1 MNSKILGLSIFVI
14 LTSFHANAA
23 EDSPYLSA
31 EEVIK
36 MANTPQRQVQLITQ
50 NLSPAVLTAVNL
62 SFNRIAKF
70 EKQELTDKHKKAT
83 TPEEIA
89 QKINELSGL
98 DINPIDLIYLM
109 KPELPE
115 NQNETPKETQEQTQK
130 EEIQTSTPNLPTQTT
145 GTLKD
150 VIISEDDDSTKHIY
164 RRKVFIKQ

>member
-14 LTSFHANAA
+14 LTSFRANAA

-109 KPELPE
+109 NPQLPE
-115 NQNETPKETQEQTQK
+115 TQNETPKENQEQTQK
-130 EEIQTSTPNLPTQTT
+130 EIETSTQDLPAPTT